1 MTKEQIKDKISKA
14 LSIAPHR
21 GQIKSLAIFG
31 SYIKGQVD
39 ESSDIDLLVEFLPD
53 AHIGLFEFVGIK
65 EHFSSELGIKVDLVT
80 PAALSKYFREEVFR
94 QAEPIY
100 EK

>member
-1 MTKEQIKDKISKA
+1 MTKEQLKDRISKA
-14 LSIAPHR
+14 LTIAPHKE
-21 GQIKSLAIFG
+21 QIKSLAIFG
-31 SYIKGQVD
+31 SYLKGQMD

-53 AHIGLFEFVGIK
+53 ARIGLFEFVGIK
-65 EHFSSELGIKVDLVT
+65 EHFSSVLGIEVDLVT

-100 EK
+100 GR